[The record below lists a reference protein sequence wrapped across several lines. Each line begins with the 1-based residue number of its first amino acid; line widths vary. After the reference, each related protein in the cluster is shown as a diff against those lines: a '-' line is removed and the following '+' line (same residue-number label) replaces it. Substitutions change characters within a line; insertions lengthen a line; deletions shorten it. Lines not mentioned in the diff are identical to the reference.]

1 MSDAAV
7 VGMRRSSGLEA
18 ASLARILA
26 LLIPV
31 ALLAGAYGSQSLGG
45 LYPCEMCWWQ
55 RYAHMAAIPFALL
68 AFTGPAQSA
77 RIRFFTL
84 LAALAIAVSGAI
96 GVYHAGVE
104 AKIFEGFTQCTAL
117 SKSTS
122 TAELLKQITQA
133 PLVRCDEV
141 QFRFLGISLAGW
153 NAIISL
159 GGAAL
164 ILLLTV
170 RGKKA

>member
-1 MSDAAV
+1 MNQAAV
-7 VGMRRSSGLEA
+7 VGLRRSGGLDSA
-18 ASLARILA
+18 AAARLIA
-26 LLIPV
+26 LLLPA
-31 ALLAGAYGSQSLGG
+31 ALLAGAYGSQYFGG

-55 RYAHMAAIPFALL
+55 RYAHFAALVPAIL
-68 AFTGPAQSA
+68 AFTAPATSSRSRA
-77 RIRFFTL
+77 LTL

-117 SKSTS
+117 STSSS

-141 QFRFLGISLAGW
+141 QWRFLGLSLAAW

-159 GGAAL
+159 GGALL
-164 ILLLTV
+164 IVVLTM
-170 RGKKA
+170 RSKRA